1 MKLTKTQIE
10 KMIMEELQGIDE
22 ITRSSRAA
30 SSFKG
35 VGAIDNPAYQSGE
48 DPEEMEKIRKR
59 DVQLRQQAAA
69 KKAADKAARA
79 EELSQKDKALQKD
92 YIERMNSRLRKKMN
106 ASLTNALSTLYA
118 KVELGKDNGALLDSE
133 FANIL
138 RGVVK
143 GGALAGLVA
152 DYQNNKGSDADQV
165 FNSFDGKLKKAA
177 SEAQYSQIAGTK
189 EFKTAMKA
197 FQSPSGQKPSTGFMG
212 KLKGAFGFE
221 ENLKLSKTD
230 LQKIIRE
237 ELEALQE
244 IGDLSGV
251 ERDKDLTARGQKQQA
266 AFDAASS
273 EANELIAAGEPYM
286 MPSSPKFSQNRVMK
300 RAPMTDRQWKDF
312 FKVGL
317 NTVYEITL
325 ELTNRAFGEF
335 IDKSLV
341 QAEMLEAKKVIEKYL
356 EAGKGMQTK
365 GDFDKLYND
374 PRYNRQYLA
383 ALSLMLRI
391 ANSHF
396 GNPLMMVSSYN
407 GSVMRVD
414 NIEIEKNPEGV
425 PFGPEGRNKKAV
437 TAETEEALRK
447 AFVSRI
453 YEIVRKLVP
462 DYMKHL
468 EKFGSFG
475 FAFDDDEKDAVPK
488 QLAKMGFKESLRRLE
503 MKEKQIIESF
513 DRAAKQSNLS
523 LTTKELQRIIEEEL
537 ENVTKGN

>member
-1 MKLTKTQIE
+1 
-10 KMIMEELQGIDE
+10 MEELRDIDE

-35 VGAIDNPAYQSGE
+35 VGAIDNPYYQDGE
-48 DPEEMEKIRKR
+48 DPEEMEKSRKR
-59 DVQLRQQAAA
+59 DVQLRMADQAKKDKA
-69 KKAADKAARA
+69 KAQKAADLSNQQKADVDEYIDRMTRR
-79 EELSQKDKALQKD
+79 LSGG
-92 YIERMNSRLRKKMN
+92 KM
-106 ASLTNALSTLYA
+106 SSTLSNALRTIF
-118 KVELGKDNGALLDSE
+118 KKSE
-133 FANIL
+133 FRPPVGGTLNDAEFAAISKA
-138 RGVVK
+138 VVK

-152 DYQNNKGSDADQV
+152 DHQNNKGSDAVDV
-165 FNSFDGKLKKAA
+165 FQSLDSRLKRVSPEGK
-177 SEAQYSQIAGTK
+177 YSQLAGTK
-189 EFKTAMKA
+189 EYKAAMKA
-197 FQSPSGQKPSTGFMG
+197 FEAPTGQKPSKGFMG

-244 IGDLSGV
+244 IGDLGDV

-273 EANELIAAGEPYM
+273 EADELIAAGEPYM

-312 FKVGL
+312 FKAGL

-523 LTTKELQRIIEEEL
+523 LTTKELQRIIQEEL
-537 ENVTKGN
+537 ENITKGN